1 MVSIISCGTLEKKIV
16 FPILAGIS
24 TFICRILFNIILTE
38 KSLVICIISP
48 LSMCLAFIPLIIIK
62 MKYPKIFKEYNYLID
77 NNSLI
82 KYYKK
87 DIRIG
92 ILLIFL
98 SSILDYV
105 NTIVNFYFSSVISFT
120 NNWAID
126 ILIIGLFC
134 QYSLKIELKR
144 HQIFCYII
152 IIISGFSLN
161 IIDFYNKFNDIIIP
175 EIICV
180 ILKEISFSLKI
191 CINRYTMEKHHM
203 SPYEICFYEGLFQLM
218 FFIFTIVGFS
228 IYYND
233 YIFQIIFD
241 YHDKLIKNNLE
252 ISISF
257 ILIAI
262 AIILNFLF
270 NLFTFITVKY
280 YHPSY
285 IINIFIIQEIGSNL
299 LDKNKELYKDIITII
314 DSFIFIITFLI
325 FNEIIEINCLGLS
338 KYTKKNIFIRGQGE
352 SITSREES
360 DKDLYGY
367 ENDDDIRNY
376 FGRSMSGIEFASIM

>member
-62 MKYPKIFKEYNYLID
+62 MKYPNIFKEYNYLID

-180 ILKEISFSLKI
+180 ILK
-191 CINRYTMEKHHM
+191 
-203 SPYEICFYEGLFQLM
+203 
-218 FFIFTIVGFS
+218 
-228 IYYND
+228 
-233 YIFQIIFD
+233 
-241 YHDKLIKNNLE
+241 
-252 ISISF
+252 
-257 ILIAI
+257 
-262 AIILNFLF
+262 
-270 NLFTFITVKY
+270 
-280 YHPSY
+280 
-285 IINIFIIQEIGSNL
+285 
-299 LDKNKELYKDIITII
+299 
-314 DSFIFIITFLI
+314 
-325 FNEIIEINCLGLS
+325 
-338 KYTKKNIFIRGQGE
+338 
-352 SITSREES
+352 
-360 DKDLYGY
+360 
-367 ENDDDIRNY
+367 
-376 FGRSMSGIEFASIM
+376 